1 MVSIEFGLYPHIW
14 DAILSYTQPG
24 GAAQVASGLTCGPFP
39 GPSCRLTQPSASPWV
54 RKSSTLKP
62 SFPPRPTSPASLSP
76 SPRSRFLHELVL
88 VLPAYTHGKFHG
100 RMPGIFMD
108 HIVGMDTTELFMAYY
123 DKACTF
129 TIVGADEVL
138 PGYSLCGAMADPLR
152 RTMFEGF
159 KPRDNGPGKAAKI
172 KKMLGL
178 IQFISRGEYIARVGK
193 RIAELATV
201 ERL

>member
-24 GAAQVASGLTCGPFP
+24 GAAQVASGLTCGAYLSAHHQAHFL
-39 GPSCRLTQPSASPWV
+39 GPAAASPNH
-54 RKSSTLKP
+54 RLH
-62 SFPPRPTSPASLSP
+62 RG
-76 SPRSRFLHELVL
+76 FLHELVL